1 MEQDAVPADGTQ
13 ADCLRAQFHRH
24 ERKAGRVHPHAVKG
38 QFPGHDLRGNGG
50 ENLELVHERHP
61 EFFQPFQAYIGIRNV
76 REYLVI
82 GTVHRFQR
90 RTAYLRRPQFPGNGL
105 QHQAVALHGRHAQFG
120 GLQPIRNVIQRVA
133 VAIDGGTAHFR
144 CLQTVRD
151 EFQCFAPVAGRGK
164 TKFRRFHRF
173 GNELDVESR
182 FLDGETADL
191 RRFPILGQRLEKVL
205 TPRVLVHPRI
215 EIGYIYSLLLC
226 HGFQYLWKAPG

>member
-13 ADCLRAQFHRH
+13 ADCLGTQFHRH

-90 RTAYLRRPQFPGNGL
+90 RTAYLRRPQFPGDGL
-105 QHQAVALHGRHAQFG
+105 QHQTVALHGRHAQFG
-120 GLQPIRNVIQRVA
+120 GLQPLRNVIQRVA

-182 FLDGETADL
+182 FLDGETADF

-205 TPRVLVHPRI
+205 APRVLVHPRI

>member
-50 ENLELVHERHP
+50 ENLELVHERRP

-105 QHQAVALHGRHAQFG
+105 QH
-120 GLQPIRNVIQRVA
+120 
-133 VAIDGGTAHFR
+133 
-144 CLQTVRD
+144 
-151 EFQCFAPVAGRGK
+151 
-164 TKFRRFHRF
+164 
-173 GNELDVESR
+173 
-182 FLDGETADL
+182 
-191 RRFPILGQRLEKVL
+191 
-205 TPRVLVHPRI
+205 
-215 EIGYIYSLLLC
+215 
-226 HGFQYLWKAPG
+226 

>member
-1 MEQDAVPADGTQ
+1 MEQDAVPTDGTQ

-105 QHQAVALHGRHAQFG
+105 QHQAVRSR
-120 GLQPIRNVIQRVA
+120 PP
-133 VAIDGGTAHFR
+133 
-144 CLQTVRD
+144 CTVRGSSTPPERNTARSCCYRRRHGTFSVSSD
-151 EFQCFAPVAGRGK
+151 GQGRISV
-164 TKFRRFHRF
+164 FRPGGRPRQDKVPAF
-173 GNELDVESR
+173 SS
-182 FLDGETADL
+182 L
-191 RRFPILGQRLEKVL
+191 RERTR
-205 TPRVLVHPRI
+205 
-215 EIGYIYSLLLC
+215 C
-226 HGFQYLWKAPG
+226 